1 MKSTSMMKKQRGLTM
16 LSWLVVL
23 GIAVFFILIGIKMI
37 PTYMEN
43 RSVEQVL
50 TAMSGDIK
58 VRQMSPA
65 EMKKNFI
72 KRLKINSVYEFDKN
86 AIEIKKEQFGTRFG
100 VDYEV
105 RKPVAGNVFIV
116 MTFANST
123 LIPPP

>member
-1 MKSTSMMKKQRGLTM
+1 MKSTSMIEKQRGLTM

-23 GIAVFFILIGIKMI
+23 GIAVFFILIGIKMV

-43 RSVEQVL
+43 HALQQVL
-50 TAMSGDIK
+50 TAMTNDIK

-65 EMKKNFI
+65 EMKKNFL
-72 KRLKINSVYEFDKN
+72 KRLQINSVYEFDKK
-86 AIEIKKEQFGTRFG
+86 AITIKKEKFGTRFS

-105 RKPVAGNVFIV
+105 RKPVGGNVFIV

-123 LIPPP
+123 LFPPP